1 MGAAA
6 GEGLPDSG
14 HGLLPGAGV
23 CAGPGS
29 GTGRG
34 AQGAGSGRP
43 GCRLRAPPAPQEQ
56 KLYVQHRLRALGPL
70 VWELL
75 DGRGAHFY
83 LAG

>member
-6 GEGLPDSG
+6 GERLPDSG

-23 CAGPGS
+23 CGRAGR
-29 GTGRG
+29 GTGRD
-34 AQGAGSGRP
+34 AQGADSE
-43 GCRLRAPPAPQEQ
+43 CLPPAAPQEQ
-56 KLYVQHRLRALGPL
+56 KVYVQHRLRALGPL

>member
-23 CAGPGS
+23 CAGAGR

-34 AQGAGSGRP
+34 ARVQAQS
-43 GCRLRAPPAPQEQ
+43 APAPAPQEQ
-56 KLYVQHRLRALGPL
+56 QVYVQHRLRALGPL